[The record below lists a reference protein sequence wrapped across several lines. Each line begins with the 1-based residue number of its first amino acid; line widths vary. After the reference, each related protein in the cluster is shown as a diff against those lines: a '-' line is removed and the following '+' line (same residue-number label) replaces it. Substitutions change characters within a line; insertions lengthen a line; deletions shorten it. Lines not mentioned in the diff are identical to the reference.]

1 MLTYRLSSKPLE
13 AQEPGSPTG
22 WGAGQ
27 GGRCPGRGVRH
38 VGVAAPDPGPL
49 RQPRLLLAKLLR
61 GHRLRV
67 RDSLL
72 LVVAVVPRV
81 LKCSKFLVVNSN
93 HCNLEELITISP
105 CKISLAR
112 PELELRTESVVVGGS
127 RLHVDAGDLPLGVPR
142 SHSPPSHTGI
152 SAGSFTS
159 LMQHFSQEP
168 QNA

>member
-1 MLTYRLSSKPLE
+1 MGNLQSYDGYADIPTIIE
-13 AQEPGSPTG
+13 ATG
-22 WGAGQ
+22 GTEARVTNGV
-27 GGRCPGRGVRH
+27 GGRGRGPGRGVRH

-93 HCNLEELITISP
+93 HCNLEELITIDVTFHF
-105 CKISLAR
+105 A
-112 PELELRTESVVVGGS
+112 
-127 RLHVDAGDLPLGVPR
+127 PL
-142 SHSPPSHTGI
+142 
-152 SAGSFTS
+152 
-159 LMQHFSQEP
+159 
-168 QNA
+168 

>member
-1 MLTYRLSSKPLE
+1 M
-13 AQEPGSPTG
+13 
-22 WGAGQ
+22 
-27 GGRCPGRGVRH
+27 
-38 VGVAAPDPGPL
+38 AAPDPGPL

-152 SAGSFTS
+152 SAGG
-159 LMQHFSQEP
+159 LHFI
-168 QNA
+168 NATLQPGTTKCMTLKNEEEVASVDS